1 MLLRCR
7 CSTILVRNRDRELF
21 CVSCDM
27 FLRPEQQAAAPAPQA
42 APHIA
47 AQEEPA
53 ETGLSEQAAHEQE
66 THNSSGKEEE
76 QAEASLE
83 QRDASC
89 AHRPDRVLGL
99 MMETMELFAWQ
110 LKRDVS
116 GKDCQEARFKGLLDS
131 IESVAKTYNSVR
143 TNCG

>member
-1 MLLRCR
+1 MLLYCR

-27 FLRPEQQAAAPAPQA
+27 FLRPEQQAAAPAPLA
-42 APHIA
+42 APQIV
-47 AQEEPA
+47 AQEQPA
-53 ETGLSEQAAHEQE
+53 QIGQPEQEVREEE
-66 THNSSGKEEE
+66 THNSSGQDEGE
-76 QAEASLE
+76 AEAPLE

-99 MMETMELFAWQ
+99 MMEAMELFAWQ

-116 GKDCQEARFKGLLDS
+116 SGDCEQGAFAGLLDN
-131 IESVAKTYNSVR
+131 IESVAKTYHSVR
-143 TNCG
+143 TKCS

>member
-1 MLLRCR
+1 
-7 CSTILVRNRDRELF
+7 
-21 CVSCDM
+21 M

-53 ETGLSEQAAHEQE
+53 ETGQ
-66 THNSSGKEEE
+66 EEE
-76 QAEASLE
+76 QAEVSLE

-116 GKDCQEARFKGLLDS
+116 GKDCQEAGFKGLLDS